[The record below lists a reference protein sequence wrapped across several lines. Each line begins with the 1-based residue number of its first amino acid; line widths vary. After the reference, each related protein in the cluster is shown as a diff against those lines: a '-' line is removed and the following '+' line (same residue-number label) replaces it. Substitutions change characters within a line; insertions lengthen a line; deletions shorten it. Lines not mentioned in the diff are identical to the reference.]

1 MARPYRVAAR
11 TMFDHKEMSSPG
23 ERGPGFRE
31 RNRGG
36 QDMPAHTELARA
48 MYRAYETGD
57 RSAIESLIAE
67 RFEFWS
73 PLDDGIDR
81 ETYFERCW
89 ANHDSIVA
97 IELLRVAELS
107 ESEVVA
113 TYQLVK
119 QDGSR
124 GQNTEII
131 TFDGDRATK

>member
-1 MARPYRVAAR
+1 
-11 TMFDHKEMSSPG
+11 
-23 ERGPGFRE
+23 
-31 RNRGG
+31 
-36 QDMPAHTELARA
+36 

-57 RSAIESLIAE
+57 RSAIESLIAD

-81 ETYFERCW
+81 QTYFERCW
-89 ANHDSIVA
+89 ANHESIDK
-97 IELLRVAELS
+97 IELQRVAELS

-119 QDGSR
+119 PDGSR

-131 TFDGDRATK
+131 TFDGERATKVEVYFGWDL